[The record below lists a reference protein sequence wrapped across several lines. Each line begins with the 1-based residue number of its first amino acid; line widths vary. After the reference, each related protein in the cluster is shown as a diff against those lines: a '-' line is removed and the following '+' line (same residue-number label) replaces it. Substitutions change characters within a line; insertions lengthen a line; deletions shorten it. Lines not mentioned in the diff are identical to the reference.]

1 MEISRAEYI
10 SNQAKE
16 LVRLSRKRKNL
27 HDRMHKE
34 LSEKQFGNV
43 IADLDHTM
51 MEISKT
57 NERIGFVLGHL
68 TLCELREEYRP
79 NGWQTYQ
86 GVKEEMEKIKFEY

>member
-1 MEISRAEYI
+1 MEIKRAEYI
-10 SNQAKE
+10 NNQSKE

-27 HDRMHKE
+27 HNRIHKE
-34 LSEKQFGNV
+34 LSEKQFQNV
-43 IADLDHTM
+43 TADLDHTM

-68 TLCELREEYRP
+68 TLFELREEYKP

-86 GVKEEMEKIKFEY
+86 GVKDEMRNLKFEY

>member
-1 MEISRAEYI
+1 MEIKRAEYI
-10 SNQAKE
+10 SNQSKE

-34 LSEKQFGNV
+34 LSEKQFQNV
-43 IADLDHTM
+43 TADLDHTM

-57 NERIGFVLGHL
+57 CERIGFVLGHL
-68 TLCELREEYRP
+68 TLFELIEEYRP

-86 GVKEEMEKIKFEY
+86 GVRDEMRNIKFDY